1 MGGWQIS
8 VIRRDKAA
16 SQKVSFAG
24 ALLDLEQVPMSAK
37 KKIDPEKEGTL
48 TKKINSIDFKV
59 LDAFV
64 AVQEAGGFRLA
75 ADKLNITQPMV
86 TARIDQLEE
95 LLGIHLFERDGH
107 DRRLS
112 TLTPKGR
119 EGLVYAK
126 RLIHLRSEMR
136 EAFRDPSAVRGIIRL
151 GVSESVAHTRLP
163 TLIKRVAE
171 TYPNLRPEIEVDI
184 SPKLLDGLV
193 TRDLHLALL
202 LKPIDNENV
211 RWRQLCE
218 FKVGFI
224 ASEEIKFSRKS
235 IALEDI
241 VKHRIITFARH
252 TQPYLELRKML
263 DRAELDATIWASAS
277 LETVV
282 RLALDGN
289 GVAVIPPDIIA
300 KRVDA
305 RKKLRELNTKI
316 KLPNL
321 DYAVGWPATL
331 NDVDDSTVRKVVDIA
346 IEVAK
351 EWSRVKID

>member
-1 MGGWQIS
+1 
-8 VIRRDKAA
+8 
-16 SQKVSFAG
+16 
-24 ALLDLEQVPMSAK
+24 MSAK
-37 KKIDPEKEGTL
+37 KTPSSETESTWQ
-48 TKKINSIDFKV
+48 KKINSIDFKV
-59 LDAFV
+59 LGAFL
-64 AVQEAGGFRLA
+64 AVQEASGFRKA
-75 ADKLNITQPMV
+75 AANLKITQPMA

-95 LLGIHLFERDGH
+95 LLGVRLFERDEH
-107 DRRLS
+107 DRRLA

-119 EGLVYAK
+119 ECLVYAK
-126 RLIHLRSEMR
+126 RLIHLRDEMR
-136 EAFRDPSAVRGIIRL
+136 EAFRDPSTVRGIVRL
-151 GVSESVAHTRLP
+151 GVSESIVHTWLP
-163 TLIKRVAE
+163 TLIRRVAE

-193 TRDLHLALL
+193 TRALHLALL
-202 LKPIDNENV
+202 LKPINDENV

-224 ASEEIKFSRKS
+224 SSEEIKFPRKS

-252 TQPYLELRKML
+252 TQPYLELRQML
-263 DRAELDATIWASAS
+263 DSAELDATIWASAS

-305 RKKLRELNTKI
+305 RRKLRELNTEI
-316 KLPNL
+316 KLPTL
-321 DYAVGWPATL
+321 DYAVGWPAAM
-331 NDVDDSTVRKVVDIA
+331 DDADDSAVRKVVDIA

-351 EWSRVKID
+351 EWPKVK

>member
-1 MGGWQIS
+1 MS
-8 VIRRDKAA
+8 VK
-16 SQKVSFAG
+16 KG
-24 ALLDLEQVPMSAK
+24 ANSEQESTWK
-37 KKIDPEKEGTL
+37 
-48 TKKINSIDFKV
+48 KKINSIDFKV
-59 LDAFV
+59 LEAFV
-64 AVQEAGGFRLA
+64 AVQEAGGFRKA
-75 ADKLNITQPMV
+75 AANLKITQPMV

-95 LLGIHLFERDGH
+95 LLGVHLFERDEH
-107 DRRLS
+107 DRRLA

-119 EGLVYAK
+119 ECLVYAK
-126 RLIHLRSEMR
+126 RLIHLRDEMR
-136 EAFRDPSAVRGIIRL
+136 EVFRDPSTVRGIIRL
-151 GVSESVAHTRLP
+151 GVSESIVHTWLP
-163 TLIKRVAE
+163 TLIRRVAE

-202 LKPIDNENV
+202 LKPINDENV

-224 ASEEIKFSRKS
+224 ASEEIKFPRKS

-252 TQPYLELRKML
+252 TQPYLELRQML
-263 DRAELDATIWASAS
+263 DSAELDATIWASAS

-305 RKKLRELNTKI
+305 RRKLRELNTEI
-316 KLPNL
+316 KLPAL
-321 DYAVGWPATL
+321 DYAVGWPTVLDDA
-331 NDVDDSTVRKVVDIA
+331 DDSAVRKVVDIA

-351 EWSRVKID
+351 EWPKVK

>member
-1 MGGWQIS
+1 
-8 VIRRDKAA
+8 
-16 SQKVSFAG
+16 
-24 ALLDLEQVPMSAK
+24 MSAK
-37 KKIDPEKEGTL
+37 KKIDSEKESTL
-48 TKKINSIDFKV
+48 KKINSIDFKV

-64 AVQEAGGFRLA
+64 GVQEAGGFHKA
-75 ADKLNITQPMV
+75 ALKLNITQPMV

-95 LLGIHLFERDGH
+95 LLDVHLFERDEH

-126 RLIHLRSEMR
+126 RLLHLRDEMR
-136 EAFRDPSAVRGIIRL
+136 ETFRDPSTVRGIVRL
-151 GVSESVAHTRLP
+151 GVSESIVHTWLP
-163 TLIKRVAE
+163 TLIRRVAE

-193 TRDLHLALL
+193 TRELNLAFLL
-202 LKPIDNENV
+202 EPINDENV
-211 RWRQLCE
+211 RSRPLCE
-218 FKVGFI
+218 FPVRFI
-224 ASEEIKFSRKS
+224 ASEEIKFPRKLL
-235 IALEDI
+235 ALEDI

-305 RKKLRELNTKI
+305 RRKLRELNTKV

-321 DYAVGWPATL
+321 NYAVGWPTAL
-331 NDVDDSTVRKVVDIA
+331 GDVDDSTVRKVVDIA
-346 IEVAK
+346 LEVAK
-351 EWSRVKID
+351 EWPKRKTA